1 VKATVA
7 HQNLLIEL
15 QKIDTT
21 IISCGVRLAN
31 LPEIEQIKAIHK
43 RLEDAAIELKVVETE
58 LEDVSIDLRRSEVDV
73 EAVVD
78 RMKKDEARLNSGAA
92 SPKELEQTQHEL
104 ATLAKRKA
112 ELEDGELEIM
122 MRFDSV
128 KKRLDEL
135 ASDEVGLKQLELELN
150 VRLRTQRVR
159 STQNLNQQRQLEQR
173 SSFRSKLPSMIFTRR
188 CAHLRMALAL
198 HFSLATSAMAAIL
211 RSMRSSGS
219 ALRVSMQKKS
229 SVAKSV
235 VEFWFVFNGSPL
247 SDHRRWRLTRKSRRC
262 CIRSGRH

>member
-1 VKATVA
+1 MKATVA

-150 VRLRTQRVR
+150 VRLENSKSEINSELESAKAARAALVLQIETSLYDLYEKVR
-159 STQNLNQQRQLEQR
+159 SSANGIGAALLIGNKCDGCHLEINAIER
-173 SSFRSKLPSMIFTRR
+173 ERIKGLDAEEVLRCEECRR
-188 CAHLRMALAL
+188 
-198 HFSLATSAMAAIL
+198 IL
-211 RSMRSSGS
+211 VR
-219 ALRVSMQKKS
+219 
-229 SVAKSV
+229 
-235 VEFWFVFNGSPL
+235 
-247 SDHRRWRLTRKSRRC
+247 
-262 CIRSGRH
+262 I

>member
-1 VKATVA
+1 MLVKATVA

-21 IISCGVRLAN
+21 IISCGVRLTN

-73 EAVVD
+73 EAVAD

-150 VRLRTQRVR
+150 VRLENSKSEINSELESAKAARAALVPQIETSLYDLYEKVR
-159 STQNLNQQRQLEQR
+159 SSANGIGAALLIGNKCDGCHLEINAIER
-173 SSFRSKLPSMIFTRR
+173 ERIKGLDAEEVLRCEECRR
-188 CAHLRMALAL
+188 
-198 HFSLATSAMAAIL
+198 IL
-211 RSMRSSGS
+211 VR
-219 ALRVSMQKKS
+219 
-229 SVAKSV
+229 
-235 VEFWFVFNGSPL
+235 
-247 SDHRRWRLTRKSRRC
+247 
-262 CIRSGRH
+262 I

>member
-1 VKATVA
+1 VLVKATVA

-135 ASDEVGLKQLELELN
+135 ASDEVGLKQLELELYD
-150 VRLRTQRVR
+150 LYEKVR
-159 STQNLNQQRQLEQR
+159 SSANGIGAALLIGNKCDGCHLEINAIER
-173 SSFRSKLPSMIFTRR
+173 ERIKGLDAEEVLRCEECRR
-188 CAHLRMALAL
+188 
-198 HFSLATSAMAAIL
+198 IL
-211 RSMRSSGS
+211 VR
-219 ALRVSMQKKS
+219 
-229 SVAKSV
+229 
-235 VEFWFVFNGSPL
+235 
-247 SDHRRWRLTRKSRRC
+247 
-262 CIRSGRH
+262 I

>member
-21 IISCGVRLAN
+21 IISCGVRQAN

-43 RLEDAAIELKVVETE
+43 RLEDSAIELKVVETE

-73 EAVVD
+73 EAVAD

-150 VRLRTQRVR
+150 VRLENSKSEINSELESAKAARAALVPQIETSLYELYEKVR
-159 STQNLNQQRQLEQR
+159 SSANGIGAALLIGNKCDGCHLEINAIER
-173 SSFRSKLPSMIFTRR
+173 ERIKGLDAEEVLRCEECRR
-188 CAHLRMALAL
+188 
-198 HFSLATSAMAAIL
+198 IL
-211 RSMRSSGS
+211 VR
-219 ALRVSMQKKS
+219 
-229 SVAKSV
+229 
-235 VEFWFVFNGSPL
+235 
-247 SDHRRWRLTRKSRRC
+247 
-262 CIRSGRH
+262 I

>member
-1 VKATVA
+1 VLVKATVA

-15 QKIDTT
+15 QKYDTT

-43 RLEDAAIELKVVETE
+43 RLEDAVIELKVVETE

-122 MRFDSV
+122 MRFDLV

-150 VRLRTQRVR
+150 VRLENSKSEINSELESAKASRAALVPQIETSLFDLYEKVR
-159 STQNLNQQRQLEQR
+159 SSANGIGAALLIGNKCDGCHLEINAIER
-173 SSFRSKLPSMIFTRR
+173 ERIKGLDAEEVLRCEECRR
-188 CAHLRMALAL
+188 
-198 HFSLATSAMAAIL
+198 IL
-211 RSMRSSGS
+211 VR
-219 ALRVSMQKKS
+219 
-229 SVAKSV
+229 
-235 VEFWFVFNGSPL
+235 
-247 SDHRRWRLTRKSRRC
+247 
-262 CIRSGRH
+262 I

>member
-21 IISCGVRLAN
+21 IISCGVKLAN

-73 EAVVD
+73 EAVAD

-150 VRLRTQRVR
+150 VRLENSKSEINLELESAKATRATLVPQIESSLYDLYEKVR
-159 STQNLNQQRQLEQR
+159 LSANGIGAALLIGNKCDGCHLEINAIER
-173 SSFRSKLPSMIFTRR
+173 ERIKGLDAEEVLRCEECRR
-188 CAHLRMALAL
+188 
-198 HFSLATSAMAAIL
+198 IL
-211 RSMRSSGS
+211 VR
-219 ALRVSMQKKS
+219 
-229 SVAKSV
+229 
-235 VEFWFVFNGSPL
+235 
-247 SDHRRWRLTRKSRRC
+247 
-262 CIRSGRH
+262 I

>member
-1 VKATVA
+1 MKATVA

-15 QKIDTT
+15 QKYDTT

-43 RLEDAAIELKVVETE
+43 RLEDAVIELKVVETE

-122 MRFDSV
+122 MRFDLV

-150 VRLRTQRVR
+150 VRLENSKSEINSELESAKASRAALVPQIETSLFDLYEKVR
-159 STQNLNQQRQLEQR
+159 SSANGIGAALLIGNKCDGCHLEINAIER
-173 SSFRSKLPSMIFTRR
+173 ERIKGLDAEEVLRCEECRR
-188 CAHLRMALAL
+188 
-198 HFSLATSAMAAIL
+198 IL
-211 RSMRSSGS
+211 VR
-219 ALRVSMQKKS
+219 
-229 SVAKSV
+229 
-235 VEFWFVFNGSPL
+235 
-247 SDHRRWRLTRKSRRC
+247 
-262 CIRSGRH
+262 I

>member
-1 VKATVA
+1 MLVKATVA

-150 VRLRTQRVR
+150 VRLENSKSEINSELESAKAARAALVLQIETSLYDLYEKVR
-159 STQNLNQQRQLEQR
+159 SSANGIGAALLYGNKCDGCHLEINAIER
-173 SSFRSKLPSMIFTRR
+173 ERIKGLDAEEVLRCEECRR
-188 CAHLRMALAL
+188 
-198 HFSLATSAMAAIL
+198 IL
-211 RSMRSSGS
+211 VR
-219 ALRVSMQKKS
+219 
-229 SVAKSV
+229 
-235 VEFWFVFNGSPL
+235 
-247 SDHRRWRLTRKSRRC
+247 
-262 CIRSGRH
+262 I

>member
-1 VKATVA
+1 VKASVA
-7 HQNLLIEL
+7 HQNLLIDL

-21 IISCGVRLAN
+21 ILACGVKLGN
-31 LPEIEQIKAIHK
+31 LPELEQIKAIHK
-43 RLEDAAIELKVVETE
+43 RLEDSAIELKVVETE
-58 LEDVSIDLRRSEVDV
+58 LEDVTIDLRRSEVDV

-150 VRLRTQRVR
+150 VRLENSKSEINSELESAKAARAALIPQIETSLYDLYEKVR
-159 STQNLNQQRQLEQR
+159 SSANGIGAALLIGNKCDGCHLEINAIER
-173 SSFRSKLPSMIFTRR
+173 ERIKGLDPEEVLRCEECRR
-188 CAHLRMALAL
+188 
-198 HFSLATSAMAAIL
+198 IL
-211 RSMRSSGS
+211 VR
-219 ALRVSMQKKS
+219 
-229 SVAKSV
+229 
-235 VEFWFVFNGSPL
+235 
-247 SDHRRWRLTRKSRRC
+247 
-262 CIRSGRH
+262 I

>member
-78 RMKKDEARLNSGAA
+78 RMKKDEARLNSGTA

-150 VRLRTQRVR
+150 VRLENSKSEINSELESAKAARAALVPQIETSLFDLYEKVR
-159 STQNLNQQRQLEQR
+159 SSANGIGAAFLIGNKCDGCHLEINAIER
-173 SSFRSKLPSMIFTRR
+173 ERIKGLDAEEVLRCEECRR
-188 CAHLRMALAL
+188 
-198 HFSLATSAMAAIL
+198 IL
-211 RSMRSSGS
+211 VR
-219 ALRVSMQKKS
+219 
-229 SVAKSV
+229 
-235 VEFWFVFNGSPL
+235 
-247 SDHRRWRLTRKSRRC
+247 
-262 CIRSGRH
+262 I

>member
-1 VKATVA
+1 MLVKATVA

-21 IISCGVRLAN
+21 ILSCSVRLAN

-73 EAVVD
+73 EAVVE

-135 ASDEVGLKQLELELN
+135 ANDEVGLKQLELELN
-150 VRLRTQRVR
+150 VRLENSKSEINSELESAKVARAVLVPQIETSLYDLYEKVR
-159 STQNLNQQRQLEQR
+159 ASANGVGAALLIGNKCDGCHLEINAIER
-173 SSFRSKLPSMIFTRR
+173 ERIKGLDAEEVLRCEECRR
-188 CAHLRMALAL
+188 
-198 HFSLATSAMAAIL
+198 IL
-211 RSMRSSGS
+211 VR
-219 ALRVSMQKKS
+219 
-229 SVAKSV
+229 
-235 VEFWFVFNGSPL
+235 
-247 SDHRRWRLTRKSRRC
+247 
-262 CIRSGRH
+262 I

>member
-1 VKATVA
+1 MLVKATVA

-73 EAVVD
+73 EAVVE

-135 ASDEVGLKQLELELN
+135 ANDEVGLRQLELELN
-150 VRLRTQRVR
+150 VRLENSKSEINSELESAKAARAALIPQIETSLYDLYEKVR
-159 STQNLNQQRQLEQR
+159 ASANGVGAALLIGNKCDGCHLEINAIER
-173 SSFRSKLPSMIFTRR
+173 ERIKSLDAEEVLRCEECRR
-188 CAHLRMALAL
+188 
-198 HFSLATSAMAAIL
+198 IL
-211 RSMRSSGS
+211 VR
-219 ALRVSMQKKS
+219 
-229 SVAKSV
+229 
-235 VEFWFVFNGSPL
+235 
-247 SDHRRWRLTRKSRRC
+247 
-262 CIRSGRH
+262 I

>member
-1 VKATVA
+1 MLVKATVA

-150 VRLRTQRVR
+150 VRLENSKSEINSELESAKAARAALVPQIETTLYDLYEKVR
-159 STQNLNQQRQLEQR
+159 SSANGIGAALLIGNKCDGCHLEINAIER
-173 SSFRSKLPSMIFTRR
+173 ERIKGLDAEEVLRCEECRR
-188 CAHLRMALAL
+188 
-198 HFSLATSAMAAIL
+198 IL
-211 RSMRSSGS
+211 VR
-219 ALRVSMQKKS
+219 
-229 SVAKSV
+229 
-235 VEFWFVFNGSPL
+235 
-247 SDHRRWRLTRKSRRC
+247 
-262 CIRSGRH
+262 I

>member
-1 VKATVA
+1 MLVKATVA

-43 RLEDAAIELKVVETE
+43 RLEDAAIELKAVETE

-150 VRLRTQRVR
+150 VRLENSKSEINSELESAKAARAALVLQIETSLYDLYEKVR
-159 STQNLNQQRQLEQR
+159 SSANGIGAALLIGNKCDGCHLEINAIER
-173 SSFRSKLPSMIFTRR
+173 ERIKGLDAEEVLRCEECRR
-188 CAHLRMALAL
+188 
-198 HFSLATSAMAAIL
+198 IL
-211 RSMRSSGS
+211 VR
-219 ALRVSMQKKS
+219 
-229 SVAKSV
+229 
-235 VEFWFVFNGSPL
+235 
-247 SDHRRWRLTRKSRRC
+247 
-262 CIRSGRH
+262 I

>member
-1 VKATVA
+1 MLVKATVA

-150 VRLRTQRVR
+150 VRLENSKSEINSELESAKAARAALAPQIVTSLYDLYEKVR
-159 STQNLNQQRQLEQR
+159 SSANGIGAALLIGNKCDGCHLEINAIER
-173 SSFRSKLPSMIFTRR
+173 ERIKGLDAEEVLRCEECRR
-188 CAHLRMALAL
+188 
-198 HFSLATSAMAAIL
+198 IL
-211 RSMRSSGS
+211 VR
-219 ALRVSMQKKS
+219 
-229 SVAKSV
+229 
-235 VEFWFVFNGSPL
+235 
-247 SDHRRWRLTRKSRRC
+247 
-262 CIRSGRH
+262 I

>member
-1 VKATVA
+1 VLVKATVA

-21 IISCGVRLAN
+21 ILSCGVRLAN

-73 EAVVD
+73 EAVVE

-135 ASDEVGLKQLELELN
+135 ANDEVGLKQLELELN
-150 VRLRTQRVR
+150 VRLENSKSEINSELESAKVARAVLVPQIETSLYDLYEKVR
-159 STQNLNQQRQLEQR
+159 ASANGVGAALLIGNKCDGCHLEINAIER
-173 SSFRSKLPSMIFTRR
+173 ERIKGLDAEEVLRCEECRR
-188 CAHLRMALAL
+188 
-198 HFSLATSAMAAIL
+198 IL
-211 RSMRSSGS
+211 VR
-219 ALRVSMQKKS
+219 
-229 SVAKSV
+229 
-235 VEFWFVFNGSPL
+235 
-247 SDHRRWRLTRKSRRC
+247 
-262 CIRSGRH
+262 I